1 MFYLTEKKIMRSH
14 KKIQEILEKSDIIKK
29 YDAVGII
36 TIIMIVSLIFEGI
49 KIIQYCK
56 SSKVTA
62 LIIKKGG
69 PIVRMFIRK
78 NLYNKIIKANVPE
91 NDAKIISDTIVQ
103 LIQSLSISEIVN
115 LLELVYAE
123 PKS

>member
-1 MFYLTEKKIMRSH
+1 MRSH
-14 KKIQEILEKSDIIKK
+14 KKIQEILEKSEAIKK

-69 PIVRMFIRK
+69 PIVRIFIRK
-78 NLYNKIIKANVPE
+78 NLYNKIIKANVSE
-91 NDAKIISDTIVQ
+91 VDAKIISNTIVE
-103 LIQSLSISEIVN
+103 LVQSLSVSEIISI
-115 LLELVYAE
+115 LELVYAE
-123 PKS
+123 SKG

>member
-1 MFYLTEKKIMRSH
+1 MRSH
-14 KKIQEILEKSDIIKK
+14 KKIQEILEKSEVIKK
-29 YDAVGII
+29 YDAVGIL

-49 KIIQYCK
+49 KLIQYCK

-91 NDAKIISDTIVQ
+91 NDARIISDTIIE
-103 LIQSLSISEIVN
+103 LIQSLSVSEIIN

-123 PKS
+123 SKS

>member
-1 MFYLTEKKIMRSH
+1 MRSH
-14 KKIQEILEKSDIIKK
+14 NKVREILEKSETIKH
-29 YDAVGII
+29 YDFIGIMTIFMLVGF
-36 TIIMIVSLIFEGI
+36 IVDGI
-49 KIIQYCK
+49 YILKYCK

-91 NDAKIISDTIVQ
+91 NDAKIISDTIVE
-103 LIQSLSISEIVN
+103 LIQSLSVNEIVN

>member
-14 KKIQEILEKSDIIKK
+14 KKIQEILEKSDTIKK
-29 YDAVGII
+29 YDAIGII
-36 TIIMIVSLIFEGI
+36 TIITIVSLVFQGI
-49 KIIQYCK
+49 KLIQYCK

-78 NLYNKIIKANVPE
+78 NLYNKIIEANVSQ

-103 LIQSLSISEIVN
+103 IIQSLSISEITS
-115 LLELVYAE
+115 LLELVFNE
-123 PKS
+123 

>member
-1 MFYLTEKKIMRSH
+1 MTEKKIMRSH
-14 KKIQEILEKSDIIKK
+14 KKIQEILEKSETIKK
-29 YDAVGII
+29 YDAVGIL

-103 LIQSLSISEIVN
+103 LIQSLSVSEIVN

-123 PKS
+123 SKS

>member
-1 MFYLTEKKIMRSH
+1 MRSH
-14 KKIQEILEKSDIIKK
+14 KKIQEILEKSETLKK
-29 YDAVGII
+29 YDSVGIL

-91 NDAKIISDTIVQ
+91 NDARIISDTIIE
-103 LIQSLSISEIVN
+103 LIQSLSVSEIIN

-123 PKS
+123 SKS

>member
-14 KKIQEILEKSDIIKK
+14 KKIQDILEKSEVIKK
-29 YDAVGII
+29 YDAVGVI

-103 LIQSLSISEIVN
+103 LIQSLSISEITD

>member
-1 MFYLTEKKIMRSH
+1 MRSH
-14 KKIQEILEKSDIIKK
+14 KKIQEILEKSETLKK

-49 KIIQYCK
+49 KIIQRCK

-69 PIVRMFIRK
+69 PIVRIFIRK
-78 NLYNKIIKANVPE
+78 NIYNKIIKANVPE
-91 NDAKIISDTIVQ
+91 NDAKIISNTIVE
-103 LIQSLSISEIVN
+103 LLQSLSVEEIFSI
-115 LLELVYAE
+115 LELAFNE
-123 PKS
+123 NS

>member
-1 MFYLTEKKIMRSH
+1 MRSH
-14 KKIQEILEKSDIIKK
+14 KRIQEILEKSETIKK
-29 YDAVGII
+29 YDAIGII

-103 LIQSLSISEIVN
+103 LIQSLSISEITS

>member
-1 MFYLTEKKIMRSH
+1 MRSH
-14 KKIQEILEKSDIIKK
+14 KKIQEILEKSETLKK
-29 YDAVGII
+29 YDAIGII

-62 LIIKKGG
+62 SIIKRGG
-69 PIVRMFIRK
+69 PLVRMFIRK

-91 NDAKIISDTIVQ
+91 NDAKIISNAIVEM
-103 LIQSLSISEIVN
+103 LQSLSIEEIVSI
-115 LLELVYAE
+115 LELAFNE
-123 PKS
+123 NN

>member
-1 MFYLTEKKIMRSH
+1 MRSH
-14 KKIQEILEKSDIIKK
+14 KKIQEILEKSEVIKK
-29 YDAVGII
+29 YDAVGIL

-103 LIQSLSISEIVN
+103 LIQSLSVNEIVN

-123 PKS
+123 SKS

>member
-14 KKIQEILEKSDIIKK
+14 KKIQEILEKSDTIKK
-29 YDAVGII
+29 YDAIGII
-36 TIIMIVSLIFEGI
+36 TIITIVSLVFQGI
-49 KIIQYCK
+49 KLIQYCK

-78 NLYNKIIKANVPE
+78 NLYNKIIEANVPE
-91 NDAKIISDTIVQ
+91 NDAKIISNTIVD
-103 LIQSLSISEIVN
+103 LIQSLSISEITS
-115 LLELVYAE
+115 LLELVFNE
-123 PKS
+123 

>member
-14 KKIQEILEKSDIIKK
+14 KKIQQILEKSETLKK
-29 YDAVGII
+29 YDAIGII

-62 LIIKKGG
+62 LIIKRGG
-69 PIVRMFIRK
+69 PLVRMFIRK
-78 NLYNKIIKANVPE
+78 NIYNKIIKANVPE
-91 NDAKIISDTIVQ
+91 NDAKIISNTIVEM
-103 LIQSLSISEIVN
+103 LQSLSVEEIASI
-115 LLELVYAE
+115 LELAFNE
-123 PKS
+123 NS

>member
-14 KKIQEILEKSDIIKK
+14 KKIQEILEKSETIKK
-29 YDAVGII
+29 YDAVGIL

-103 LIQSLSISEIVN
+103 LIQSLSVSEIVN

-123 PKS
+123 SKS

>member
-1 MFYLTEKKIMRSH
+1 
-14 KKIQEILEKSDIIKK
+14 
-29 YDAVGII
+29 
-36 TIIMIVSLIFEGI
+36 
-49 KIIQYCK
+49 
-56 SSKVTA
+56 
-62 LIIKKGG
+62 
-69 PIVRMFIRK
+69 MFIRK

-103 LIQSLSISEIVN
+103 LIQSLSISEITN

>member
-1 MFYLTEKKIMRSH
+1 MRSH
-14 KKIQEILEKSDIIKK
+14 KKIQEILEKSETIKN
-29 YDAVGII
+29 YDAIGVI

-56 SSKVTA
+56 SSRATA

-69 PIVRMFIRK
+69 PIVRIFIRK

-91 NDAKIISDTIVQ
+91 NDAKIISNTIVE
-103 LIQSLSISEIVN
+103 LLQSLSIEEIVSV
-115 LLELVYAE
+115 LELAFNE
-123 PKS
+123 NS

>member
-14 KKIQEILEKSDIIKK
+14 KKIQEILEKSDTIKK
-29 YDAVGII
+29 YDAIGII
-36 TIIMIVSLIFEGI
+36 TIITIVSLVFQGI
-49 KIIQYCK
+49 KLIQYCK

-78 NLYNKIIKANVPE
+78 NLYNKIIEANVPE
-91 NDAKIISDTIVQ
+91 NDAKIISNTIVD
-103 LIQSLSISEIVN
+103 LIQSLSIGEITS
-115 LLELVYAE
+115 LLELVFNE
-123 PKS
+123 